1 MSLTTA
7 LDVRMI
13 TEFIDKGN
21 VLEVIYLNLNI
32 NHLTHIGNY

>member
-13 TEFIDKGN
+13 KFIDKEN

-32 NHLTHIGNY
+32 NYLTHIGNY